1 MKKNVN
7 YFKMISPYFMQLMSL
22 TIMLAFFIPVIANA
36 QAGKTNFTGTWA
48 LNAEKSSLGDNQGVQ
63 RMFGGNFVAK
73 QEANLLTVDRTRT
86 NQNGETSTSTMK
98 YTLDGKESINTSQ
111 RGESKS
117 VATWSPDNKTL
128 TILTSRTF
136 EMNGNQMTMK
146 STEVWSLTNANTIT
160 ITSTRQGRD
169 GEEIKATIV
178 YDKK

>member
-1 MKKNVN
+1 
-7 YFKMISPYFMQLMSL
+7 
-22 TIMLAFFIPVIANA
+22 
-36 QAGKTNFTGTWA
+36 
-48 LNAEKSSLGDNQGVQ
+48 
-63 RMFGGNFVAK
+63 
-73 QEANLLTVDRTRT
+73 
-86 NQNGETSTSTMK
+86 MK